1 MLHRPDVLVSIAN
14 LWWCRE
20 TSLPVT
26 QRNVASLWALT
37 FSVPLAYARNI

>member
-37 FSVPLAYARNI
+37 FGVPFAYARNI